1 MQIKTI
7 VCPVLKTWNSAKSV
21 MLGDNLMGADWH
33 WALTMGQLIQKSAKE
48 LPKFKSMDHLLKHVS
63 NNYHEYFCLIQKR
76 QIEKMIKDA
85 SRMDAA
91 GRRLLPEGA
100 EEVLKANL
108 KLLEKKNDANP
119 VQAGLFKQKREFGQ
133 TDLSIQDQRYGHYG
147 QQTLTKYKTDGL
159 HEKFIEI
166 NGEKVLLKRITI
178 DKQFFIT
185 WGHCGDA
192 YRKLKPHLN
201 KLFKE
206 FKALDKNN
214 EDAVIEKAGE
224 IYWLL
229 ANATPFRRGSAGIA
243 DVVQKILF
251 ESKGLT
257 LPPYKPEIK
266 PDCEAITR
274 DLPDFLKNF
283 KNMFDGKIAKQIS
296 LNG

>member
-133 TDLSIQDQRYGHYG
+133 TDLCRQLG
-147 QQTLTKYKTDGL
+147 T
-159 HEKFIEI
+159 
-166 NGEKVLLKRITI
+166 
-178 DKQFFIT
+178 
-185 WGHCGDA
+185 
-192 YRKLKPHLN
+192 
-201 KLFKE
+201 
-206 FKALDKNN
+206 
-214 EDAVIEKAGE
+214 
-224 IYWLL
+224 
-229 ANATPFRRGSAGIA
+229 SA
-243 DVVQKILF
+243 
-251 ESKGLT
+251 
-257 LPPYKPEIK
+257 
-266 PDCEAITR
+266 
-274 DLPDFLKNF
+274 LPDHANLSA
-283 KNMFDGKIAKQIS
+283 DSVCQSPGR
-296 LNG
+296 